1 MKGIVITTEATTT
14 DLIVDL
20 DGNVG
25 ATDTALEID
34 MDGTGATTVTM
45 DGTLTSTTGVG
56 LSADVTARATGAVMI
71 TTSAITSS
79 GNGIRLVPHGSGAVT
94 ITANGNI
101 DSDAN
106 AISVSGQEESSGNV
120 NIIASGT
127 LDGERGGIHL
137 IQAGTGAVDVEAS
150 GNITSASG
158 RGVYV
163 ASSKG
168 ISVDIDTTG
177 STVQAKN
184 EGVRVGHDGAGFI
197 KVTTDDVTS
206 TDSYG
211 IRVAGSLA
219 QTGNL
224 EVTANGDITGG
235 ITGIWTYTPGT
246 GETIVTTAAGTTVT
260 GGHTAM
266 GSNAYALRVA
276 NQGNLG
282 NRDDRDGHIH
292 VTTDGN
298 LGTSSS
304 RTEGGMWVT
313 PRSFGDAMVTVN
325 GDVFASADSRGV
337 FVEGGGIGALN
348 VYINGDVDGG
358 THGVDVEQVL
368 RTSSYFSADNV
379 IRLTVAGSVEGDIGV
394 QVSGANAVHDST
406 ITVTGT
412 SSITGTD
419 GTALDL
425 GGVADHNVTL
435 QSGSTLTGKIDASG
449 ATGAVSLDIS
459 GAINVTSGNALELG
473 GAANHTVILRE
484 GANIAGRIE
493 KISGATGNVEFRIE
507 GDISENP
514 LVWKDTF
521 DEATRPGRN
530 TFLGFGPS
538 DSILIAD
545 GARVQPGTP
554 MRELP
559 GEDIHFGLNNTPVN
573 LAGRLVFSGLFDEQQ
588 AFFARFNGIG
598 GAVEIDLDFSRGD
611 RERTGARFSA
621 NNLTGSTE
629 NIPVH
634 IRAVGG
640 LRGLLNEDGEVDAAY
655 DTDGDGAITITN
667 VITSFT
673 LGTRGK
679 DHFVAGDWL
688 DNEVDDGDWELAL
701 VFDDSGFQPVW
712 SVVARP
718 GAGGGPVVPAGPA
731 TLFDTLPA
739 VLAHLGQPESMH
751 RRTQNR
757 SFQPSTG
764 VWGKVQTRRLSV
776 EPSAASFESNIHNVT
791 FGVQAPIHTVT
802 LGADVT
808 LQTAETE
815 AVIADGKQDIE
826 TNALIAG
833 LAATWERDDLYVDGQ
848 FQYARFDNDLNAA
861 DGTKLASPTADSFS
875 AGVEVGYVL
884 DAGNLKLGKWLG
896 RGVLSNIL
904 VTPSA
909 QVSWSQIGFSD
920 FVAADGKTVSLDDG
934 TVIKGRVGIVAET
947 LWESVVLHEAFAPA
961 SVRLQGSADVIVPLD
976 GEVVT
981 QVDGANQLSELEDPV
996 LDVGIGVF
1004 YTWELGGHAYTLSGD
1019 ISSRQGSEVE
1029 GYEGSLGFKY
1039 RF

>member
-1 MKGIVITTEATTT
+1 MSPAET
-14 DLIVDL
+14 LI
-20 DGNVG
+20 
-25 ATDTALEID
+25 
-34 MDGTGATTVTM
+34 
-45 DGTLTSTTGVG
+45 
-56 LSADVTARATGAVMI
+56 
-71 TTSAITSS
+71 
-79 GNGIRLVPHGSGAVT
+79 
-94 ITANGNI
+94 
-101 DSDAN
+101 
-106 AISVSGQEESSGNV
+106 
-120 NIIASGT
+120 
-127 LDGERGGIHL
+127 
-137 IQAGTGAVDVEAS
+137 
-150 GNITSASG
+150 
-158 RGVYV
+158 
-163 ASSKG
+163 
-168 ISVDIDTTG
+168 
-177 STVQAKN
+177 
-184 EGVRVGHDGAGFI
+184 
-197 KVTTDDVTS
+197 
-206 TDSYG
+206 
-211 IRVAGSLA
+211 
-219 QTGNL
+219 
-224 EVTANGDITGG
+224 
-235 ITGIWTYTPGT
+235 
-246 GETIVTTAAGTTVT
+246 
-260 GGHTAM
+260 
-266 GSNAYALRVA
+266 
-276 NQGNLG
+276 
-282 NRDDRDGHIH
+282 
-292 VTTDGN
+292 
-298 LGTSSS
+298 
-304 RTEGGMWVT
+304 
-313 PRSFGDAMVTVN
+313 
-325 GDVFASADSRGV
+325 
-337 FVEGGGIGALN
+337 
-348 VYINGDVDGG
+348 
-358 THGVDVEQVL
+358 
-368 RTSSYFSADNV
+368 
-379 IRLTVAGSVEGDIGV
+379 
-394 QVSGANAVHDST
+394 
-406 ITVTGT
+406 
-412 SSITGTD
+412 
-419 GTALDL
+419 
-425 GGVADHNVTL
+425 
-435 QSGSTLTGKIDASG
+435 
-449 ATGAVSLDIS
+449 
-459 GAINVTSGNALELG
+459 ELG
-473 GAANHTVILRE
+473 GAGSHTVILRE
-484 GANIAGRIE
+484 GANIQGRIE

-712 SVVARP
+712 SVVARPGQQNRP